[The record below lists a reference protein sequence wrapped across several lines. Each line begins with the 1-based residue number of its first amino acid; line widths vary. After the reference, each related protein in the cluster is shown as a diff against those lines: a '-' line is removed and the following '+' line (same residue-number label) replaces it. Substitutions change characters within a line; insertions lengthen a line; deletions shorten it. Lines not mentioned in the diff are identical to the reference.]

1 MPDDPDLSEA
11 SFGKDRPYHGTD
23 GIDLNDESERIVRRG
38 TAAWARLKK
47 HRNWDD
53 WMAVGEALL
62 VGREF
67 AMRDANTNRPIGKG
81 YSRAFNQWLID
92 AKLNDMDQA
101 DRVKL
106 LTVMEARLEIEQWRE
121 TLDKTQR
128 MRLNHPTA
136 VFRRWR
142 QITTVPAPP
151 KQNKKNMIAEYHH
164 LIAENEQLKARIT
177 ELEEENAE
185 LREQQREMEV
195 PRVH

>member
-1 MPDDPDLSEA
+1 M
-11 SFGKDRPYHGTD
+11 
-23 GIDLNDESERIVRRG
+23 DLNDQSECIVRRG
-38 TAAWARLKK
+38 TAAWARIKK

-53 WMAVGEALL
+53 WMLVGEALL

-81 YSRAFNQWLID
+81 YSRAFNQFLID
-92 AKLNDMDQA
+92 SKLNDMDQA

-106 LTVMEARLEIEQWRE
+106 LTVMEARLEIEQWRAC
-121 TLDKTQR
+121 LGKTER

-142 QITTVPAPP
+142 QTTKVPTAP
-151 KQNKKNMIAEYHH
+151 KQNKKSVVNEYH
-164 LIAENEQLKARIT
+164 LVIAENERLKARIA

-185 LREQQREMEV
+185 LREQRREMEV
-195 PRVH
+195 PQVH